1 MAHRDLL
8 IEMRNRFR
16 KGLKINAAT
25 GRDAMIRPVLMTAN
39 ASAMTRAEREDLA
52 LAPIGC

>member
-39 ASAMTRAEREDLA
+39 AWAMTRAEREDLA
-52 LAPIGC
+52 SAPIGC